1 MVAVLVVPWLLV
13 GTDCKSGR
21 PSRETEIVSFEIS
34 PNPVVRGG
42 SVVVAWQAE
51 NVGVFEGR
59 PYCTLQRAFDGQPA
73 EEPEVVKCTD
83 LRTDEIDASEAGT
96 FVNYR
101 FSALRRSGQAYEFED
116 ITLTILH
123 AGVTVTPASVTLE
136 LLSSQ
141 DFTATVTGTS
151 DTRVTW
157 DASCGSVSG
166 SGNTITY
173 TAPAS
178 VPDPATCLVTATSR
192 ADASASAS
200 AVVTVVRPDPADQP
214 GRWDTARW
222 SEASWGP

>member
-1 MVAVLVVPWLLV
+1 LAALLVVPWLLV
-13 GTDCKSGR
+13 GTDCNGR
-21 PSRETEIVSFEIS
+21 PLRETEIVSFEIS

-51 NVGVFEGR
+51 SVGVSGGR
-59 PYCTLQRAFDGQPA
+59 PYCTLQRTFEGQPA
-73 EEPEVVKCTD
+73 EEFEVVDCAGN
-83 LRTDEIDASEAGT
+83 RTDEIDASIPAT

-116 ITLTILH
+116 ITLRILH
-123 AGVTVTPASVTLE
+123 VGVTVAPASVTLE
-136 LLSSQ
+136 PLAAQ
-141 DFTATVTGTS
+141 DFTATVTGTG

-157 DASCGSVSG
+157 DVSCGSVSG

-178 VPDPATCLVTATSR
+178 VPEPATCLVTATSQ
-192 ADASASAS
+192 ADARASAS
-200 AVVTVVRPDPADQP
+200 AVVTVVSPDPADQA

-222 SEASWGP
+222 NEASWGP